1 MDINKDHGEIFKR
14 EKVYIYI
21 KLYTHFIVQIFRNFS
36 CFYCK
41 FLIEQSCSWSRV
53 GVGASGPR
61 PRLWGGRPGLP
72 TRRFPLS
79 SRQPSGAPRPRL
91 GGPGAREGRPEPSPS
106 AFPFSSLRF
115 HCHRFNIWIFF
126 FLFKRKGKDFCP
138 WGLLPCLRGFR
149 RGSFLGTGPPA
160 SSPPSL
166 GCSSSIF
173 IFVLLLSWYKLLR
186 RSHVVPAPAPPRPVA
201 VPAPAPPHGHHLIY
215 CCTSPLCAF
224 VPSQ

>member
-126 FLFKRKGKDFCP
+126 FFYLREKARTSVPGVCSPASGASDAGP
-138 WGLLPCLRGFR
+138 SWGRGLLLPR
-149 RGSFLGTGPPA
+149 
-160 SSPPSL
+160 
-166 GCSSSIF
+166 
-173 IFVLLLSWYKLLR
+173 LR
-186 RSHVVPAPAPPRPVA
+186 RSAAPVPYLFLCCFY
-201 VPAPAPPHGHHLIY
+201 HGINY
-215 CCTSPLCAF
+215 
-224 VPSQ
+224 